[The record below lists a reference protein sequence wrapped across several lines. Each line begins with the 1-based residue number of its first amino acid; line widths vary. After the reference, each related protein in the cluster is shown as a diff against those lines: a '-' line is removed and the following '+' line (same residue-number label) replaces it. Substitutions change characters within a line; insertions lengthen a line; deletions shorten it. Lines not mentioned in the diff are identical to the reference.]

1 VCFGKFSETDDF
13 CHQKPDGLVFDIH
26 RSNDPDFIPSPSSRI
41 ENIKGLS
48 YTDNKIKENEK
59 YYYKIIAFNN
69 DTGTRIA
76 LSNTISNVASA
87 SNNEPKPP
95 ATENQDSTTNV
106 PTPQLS
112 ISPKKEGDKYVM
124 QLKWSLSESSG
135 GGYEFLIFRG
145 TEPGFPV
152 SSSNQLNSNER
163 VTGSSYSDKNVNK
176 GTTYFYKVVTLQ
188 TGTNRSSS
196 PSNEIR
202 VGIPAE

>member
-1 VCFGKFSETDDF
+1 ME
-13 CHQKPDGLVFDIH
+13 KPDGLVFDIH
-26 RSNDPDFIPSPSSRI
+26 RSNTPDFTPSPSTRI
-41 ENIKGLS
+41 ENISGLT
-48 YTDNKIKENEK
+48 YTDEKIKDNEK

-69 DTGTRIA
+69 DTGTRVA
-76 LSNTISNVASA
+76 LSNTISNTKSE
-87 SNNEPKPP
+87 SESGTKPP
-95 ATENQDSTTNV
+95 TVDNQDGNV
-106 PTPQLS
+106 IIPSPQLS

-152 SSSNQLNSNER
+152 SSSSQLNSNER